1 MDVTGSAMLT
11 RPGVIAAAAFA
22 AQAHEGQMRLTRQP
36 YIMHCVETA
45 AITESLLSLT
55 FYGEDDDRRAH
66 DRCRLG
72 PVIARAACCAELSY
86 VGA

>member
-1 MDVTGSAMLT
+1 MTHGRSQVDEKLLLHGVDVTGSAMLT

-22 AQAHEGQMRLTRQP
+22 AQAHQGQMRLTRQP
-36 YIMHCVETA
+36 YITHCVETA

-66 DRCRLG
+66 DRCK
-72 PVIARAACCAELSY
+72 A
-86 VGA
+86 